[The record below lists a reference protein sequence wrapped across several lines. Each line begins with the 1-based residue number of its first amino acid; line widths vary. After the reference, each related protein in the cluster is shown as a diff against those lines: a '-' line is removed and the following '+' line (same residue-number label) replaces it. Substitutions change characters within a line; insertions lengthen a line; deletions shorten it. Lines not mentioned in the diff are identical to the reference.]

1 MRSRELWEECGISL
15 CFLRRTNL
23 RKLSLHVASEPSM
36 EREVSGL
43 CCGITNHPVAIFFC
57 GLERLRPYFILSK
70 DKLRLKY
77 EVPRRLLGPMRDG
90 FYT

>member
-1 MRSRELWEECGISL
+1 MRSRELWEGCGISL
-15 CFLRRTNL
+15 YLLRRANL

-43 CCGITNHPVAIFFC
+43 CSVITNHAVAFFLC

-70 DKLRLKY
+70 DSY
-77 EVPRRLLGPMRDG
+77 V
-90 FYT
+90 